1 MMRMNL
7 TRFQPAPPSAGLFSI
22 FFLTFTFSLFP
33 FSSPALQAQSSTAD
47 ILQVKFFYD
56 AVEFEKAISA
66 GREILSS
73 GQTFAP
79 DELLF
84 LHRYVALSYYNIGQ
98 VDSARTHFLSLLS
111 VDPGYEL
118 DPVTV
123 SPKIIDFF
131 KDIKKDYQALA
142 GSGPGPAYTR
152 YVFVEDL
159 RPGAA
164 WRSMI
169 LPGWGQFYKHQKTK
183 GYILGGAF
191 WGSLLA
197 TGISLLQESAARDK
211 YLESST
217 PEEIARTYSD
227 YDQWHKTRQVFTI
240 ASAAL
245 WAAAVGDALWS
256 PYSRA
261 SLAARPEG
269 GVLLTLQIQF

>member
-1 MMRMNL
+1 MRMNL
-7 TRFQPAPPSAGLFSI
+7 ARSHGPFRSAGLLST
-22 FFLTFTFSLFP
+22 FLLAFAFYLFP
-33 FSSPALQAQSSTAD
+33 FSFLALQAQSSTAD
-47 ILQVKFFYD
+47 ILQVKFYYD
-56 AVEFEKAISA
+56 AVEFEKAIST
-66 GREILSS
+66 GKEILTS
-73 GQTFAP
+73 GQPFAP

-84 LHRYVALSYYNIGQ
+84 LHRYVALSYYNVGQ

-131 KDIKKDYQALA
+131 NDIKKDYQALA
-142 GSGPGPAYTR
+142 GSGPGAAYTR

-183 GYILGGAF
+183 GYLLGGAF

-197 TGISLLQESAARDK
+197 TGISLLQENAAREK
-211 YLESST
+211 YLDSNT
-217 PEEIARTYSD
+217 PEDIERTYSD

-245 WAAAVGDALWS
+245 WAVAVGDALWS

-269 GVLLTLQIQF
+269 GVLMTLQIQF

>member
-1 MMRMNL
+1 MTRMNL
-7 TRFQPAPPSAGLFSI
+7 TRFHPAPPSAGLFSI
-22 FFLTFTFSLFP
+22 FFLAFTFYLLP
-33 FSSPALQAQSSTAD
+33 FASPALQAQSSTAD
-47 ILQVKFFYD
+47 ILQVKFYYD
-56 AVEFEKAISA
+56 AVEFEKAIST
-66 GREILSS
+66 GREILIS
-73 GQTFAP
+73 GQPFAP

-84 LHRYVALSYYNIGQ
+84 LHRYLALSYYNVGQ

-111 VDPGYEL
+111 VDAGYEL

-131 KDIKKDYQALA
+131 NAIKKDYQALA
-142 GSGPGPAYTR
+142 GSGPGLAYTR
-152 YVFVEDL
+152 YVFVEDP

-164 WRSMI
+164 WRSML
-169 LPGWGQFYKHQKTK
+169 LPGWGQFYKHQKTR

-197 TGISLLQESAARDK
+197 TGVSLVMENNARDD
-211 YLESST
+211 YLGSVA
-217 PEEIARTYSD
+217 PEDIERTYSD
-227 YDQWHKTRQVFTI
+227 YNQWHKTRQALVV

-245 WAAAVGDALWS
+245 WALAVGDALWS

-269 GVLLTLQIQF
+269 GALLTLHVRF